1 MINKAQFY
9 WTHIN
14 IDRKSV
20 GIHQFVEFI
29 LQRNQIFCD
38 QEMLLRDLGKADF
51 SESELLNRLEFTASD
66 LRRGF

>member
-1 MINKAQFY
+1 MQLY

-66 LRRGF
+66 LQRGV